1 METKTVD
8 YESRGT
14 PWGQLGTDI
23 SSCQT
28 ITDALRISGLDWTVR
43 QAPVQ
48 SVETFPVLASGYKLN
63 IRESDNMPLGIVKDR
78 YRVIQND
85 EAFAFTD
92 SLAEEG
98 VKFQQAG
105 RFQQGRRVWILA
117 KLPEKYSFGGDNI
130 APYILFIN
138 SHDGSTG
145 IKVIMTPI
153 RVICCNMLNLAIRS
167 ASRTWSAIH
176 AGDISLKLQ
185 DARMTLIRA
194 HSYMESL
201 EHEVGLLNK
210 NILGQS
216 DVVALTD
223 YLLPVD
229 EKMSDLQKRNV
240 LAQKEELLER
250 YYHAPDL
257 VEMPN
262 TAYRYINAVSDFATH
277 AEPLR
282 KRKNYQEA
290 LFSKAIEGHA
300 LIDKAYQVLGRAV

>member
-1 METKTVD
+1 METRTVD

-23 SSCQT
+23 SGCHT

-48 SVETFPVLASGYKLN
+48 SVEAFPVFASGYKLN

-78 YRVIQND
+78 YKVIQND

-153 RVICCNMLNLAIRS
+153 RVICCNMLNLAIRA
-167 ASRTWSAIH
+167 ASRSWSAMH

-185 DARMTLIRA
+185 DARMTLIQA

-201 EHEVGLLNK
+201 EQEVGVLNK

-216 DVVALTD
+216 EVAALTD
-223 YLLPVD
+223 YLIPVD
-229 EKMSDLQKRNV
+229 KGMSDVQKRNAI
-240 LAQKEELLER
+240 AQKEELLER

-262 TAYRYINAVSDFATH
+262 TAYRFINAVSDFATH
-277 AEPLR
+277 SEPLR

-290 LFSKAIEGHA
+290 LFSKAIDGHI
-300 LIDKAYQVLGRAV
+300 LIDKAYQVLRRAG